1 MMKINFKK
9 EWGKDGGA
17 TNMSALGN
25 SPSLFHIL
33 FPWINLW
40 SCVKQKSTNEYHTGC
55 LKKIK
60 IQCQIIDFYLE
71 QNGFLS

>member
-1 MMKINFKK
+1 M
-9 EWGKDGGA
+9 EGT

-33 FPWINLW
+33 FPWITLRP
-40 SCVKQKSTNEYHTGC
+40 CVKQKSINEYHTGC
-55 LKKIK
+55 LKRIK
-60 IQCQIIDFYLE
+60 IQCQITDFYLE